1 MDPLSHARSGLGSLA
16 TLSDIVSR
24 SISAEN
30 PTGAPGAGGKATEG
44 TGARA
49 ARDLGQG
56 WKVSPCLHLKPGDA
70 VDLASIDGPGIIRH
84 IWITTDARAWRS
96 LILRAWWE
104 RDEHPA
110 IEVPLGDFFANGW
123 CEYAPVNSLPVSVN
137 SMGGMNCYW
146 DMPFREHARIAIEYR
161 PGDDKEHHIPF
172 FFQIDYHLVD
182 LPENIAYFHA
192 IWQRNNPLPYG
203 EDHTLLPQISGKG
216 HYAGTYIAWG
226 ANNNG
231 WWGEGE
237 IKFFIDDDREWPTI
251 CGTGTED
258 YFGGAWCFWDKGE
271 EYKPYSTPYL
281 GFHQV
286 LLEGHPMRSQTRFGM
301 YRWHIP
307 DPVYFQTGLRVTIQA
322 IGWRSGA
329 RYLPLQDD
337 IASTV
342 FLYHERT
349 SVERPDLPDTD
360 ALEVI

>member
-1 MDPLSHARSGLGSLA
+1 VDDLTQARSGLGSLA
-16 TLSDIVSR
+16 TLANITSR

-30 PTGAPGAGGKATEG
+30 PDGAPGGGGRATEG

-56 WKVSPCLHLKPGDA
+56 WKVSPCLHLKPGDL
-70 VDLASIDGPGIIRH
+70 VELATIAGPGIIKH
-84 IWITTDARAWRS
+84 IWITTDAKAWRS
-96 LILRAWWE
+96 LVLRMYWE
-104 RDEHPA
+104 NDAAPA

-123 CEYAPVNSLPVSVN
+123 CEYAPVNSLPISVN
-137 SMGGMNCYW
+137 SIGGLNSYW
-146 DMPFREHARIAIEYR
+146 EMPFRDHARITIEYR
-161 PGDDKEHHIPF
+161 AEVEKEIPF
-172 FFQIDYHLVD
+172 FYQIDYHLTE
-182 LPENIAYFHA
+182 LPDRIAYFHA
-192 IWQRNNPLPYG
+192 IWNRNNPLP
-203 EDHTLLPQISGKG
+203 DKVDQTLLEQISGKG
-216 HYAGTYIAWG
+216 QYVGTYIAWG

-237 IKFFIDDDREWPTI
+237 VKFFIDDDRQWPTI

-258 YFGGAWCFWDKGE
+258 YFGGAWCFWDRGE
-271 EYKPYSTPYL
+271 EYKPYTTPYL

-286 LLEGHPMRSQTRFGM
+286 LLEGHPLRSQARFGM

-307 DPVYFQTGLRVTIQA
+307 DPVYFNFGLRVTIQA
-322 IGWRSGA
+322 IGWRSGG

-349 SVERPDLPDTD
+349 SVERAPLPDAD